1 LRLRNATR
9 STEEVLVTHRLMV
22 FGLTEDMREEDL
34 YDLFDSYGTIVE
46 VEIPR
51 DPLSGRPL
59 GYGYVRY
66 AEATFADH
74 ALSAMNG
81 ASVAGQTLRV
91 RSIPKSPEPL
101 RL

>member
-1 LRLRNATR
+1 MTA
-9 STEEVLVTHRLMV
+9 HRLMV

-34 YDLFDSYGTIVE
+34 YDLFDTYGTIVA

-59 GYGYVRY
+59 GYGYVHY
-66 AEATFADH
+66 AEAGFADH

-81 ASVAGQTLRV
+81 ASVAGQILRV
-91 RSIPKSPEPL
+91 RSVSKIPEPL